1 MHLLVSHLIDSDA
14 HVSWIARTRVHVAV
28 VLGHE
33 VDVMEDDALEPEAL
47 HRLDERH
54 VHQTSFVERVVADLR
69 VHKTTDVELLNKA
82 SGKQ

>member
-1 MHLLVSHLIDSDA
+1 
-14 HVSWIARTRVHVAV
+14 
-28 VLGHE
+28 
-33 VDVMEDDALEPEAL
+33 MEDDALEPEAL